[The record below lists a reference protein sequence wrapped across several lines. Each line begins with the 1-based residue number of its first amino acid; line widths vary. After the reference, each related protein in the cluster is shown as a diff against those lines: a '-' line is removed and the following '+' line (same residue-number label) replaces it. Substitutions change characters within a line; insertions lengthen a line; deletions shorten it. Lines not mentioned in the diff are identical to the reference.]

1 MGLSRCS
8 SVFHDANGHGSGK
21 TLKSTQDTVDPTKDS
36 RCSYSIANR
45 WLFVGALSL
54 NQRGFEPSSPQSHS
68 REFNHYTTVW
78 LWKTRPVT
86 TKRMAGVLE
95 ANEAHES
102 DGDCDGDEGEGMEI
116 VRVAVR
122 TDDPQ
127 GGRNAT
133 LGRDQEPGRVVEVV
147 VVPDGGCS
155 SETECGSN
163 LVYHPQSEGLH
174 RPRLS
179 CSLPRLVPIL
189 RLPRGPE
196 ARKGFDPSSARFK
209 AQFRPLGPGAGCAGS
224 TQVWGAVV
232 EEEQAVRAM
241 LRERFVRCLLALR
254 GRAAEFT
261 LYERLRMRARFSC
274 ADVPFT
280 SVAVHDLDT
289 PLGKQPAAL
298 LRTSDVIVFQMQLS
312 DSEGA
317 AG

>member
-1 MGLSRCS
+1 M
-8 SVFHDANGHGSGK
+8 
-21 TLKSTQDTVDPTKDS
+21 
-36 RCSYSIANR
+36 
-45 WLFVGALSL
+45 
-54 NQRGFEPSSPQSHS
+54 
-68 REFNHYTTVW
+68 
-78 LWKTRPVT
+78 
-86 TKRMAGVLE
+86 LE
-95 ANEAHES
+95 ANEAYES
-102 DGDCDGDEGEGMEI
+102 DGVGDEGEGMEI

-127 GGRNAT
+127 DGRNAT
-133 LGRDQEPGRVVEVV
+133 LGRDQEPGRVVE

-209 AQFRPLGPGAGCAGS
+209 ALFRPLGTGAGCAGS
-224 TQVWGAVV
+224 TQVRGAVV

-261 LYERLRMRARFSC
+261 LYERLHMRARFSC
-274 ADVPFT
+274 ADVPFS
-280 SVAVHDLDT
+280 SVAVRDLDT

-317 AG
+317 VG